1 MSIKL
6 SLIDNDSVVQAK
18 TVLYL
23 DSKENLFS
31 SFFRDIGEELV
42 TGKIAYL
49 EIEDPKTGSLTL
61 EISKFD

>member
-6 SLIDNDSVVQAK
+6 SLIDNDSVAQAK
-18 TVLYL
+18 TVPDL

-31 SFFRDIGEELV
+31 SFFRDVGEEPV
-42 TGKIAYL
+42 TGKIPYL

-61 EISKFD
+61 EVSKFD